1 MLKSDIYNEDSKIHV
16 QYEIYNPYTLDF
28 IPLDICNEVKI
39 NINIPV
45 TLNETT
51 ESLLKSLSNSGYNL
65 FNINDSFY
73 HDICSTY
80 TSENGT
86 DIILKDRLKIFYD
99 TTRNTYLCQDGCEF
113 IFYNETSKRSKCN
126 CNIQKEPIITN
137 IKDIIFDRKQLLN
150 NFLLTSLKFSNFK
163 VMKCYKLIFSLNGQI
178 GNIGS
183 YILASITFIIIIL
196 MICYYIKGN
205 KLLYEFTQIVIRQKF
220 LNKKKN
226 QINKNI
232 KLKEKQKD
240 NIINNKKK
248 KNSKNEKKKEKKQKS
263 ENKKIINKNTNKKK
277 KGNYP
282 PKKEKK
288 DKKEKKANSNSSTI
302 INSTKN
308 DSLKILLKKN

>member
-1 MLKSDIYNEDSKIHV
+1 MLKSDFFNEDSKEYV
-16 QYEIYNPYTLDF
+16 QYEIYNPYTLAF

-39 NINIPV
+39 NINIRI

-86 DIILKDRLKIFYD
+86 DIILMDRLNIFYD

-126 CNIQKEPIITN
+126 CNIQSKQTITN
-137 IKDIIFDRKQLLN
+137 IKDIIFDRKQLVN
-150 NFLLTSLKFSNFK
+150 NLLLTSLKFSNFK

-183 YILASITFIIIIL
+183 YILLSIIFILIIL
-196 MICYYIKGN
+196 MILYYIKGN
-205 KLLYEFTQIVIRQKF
+205 KQLYEFIQIVIKQRF
-220 LNKKKN
+220 LNKKMNK
-226 QINKNI
+226 INKTEI
-232 KLKEKQKD
+232 LKGRIKD
-240 NIINNKKK
+240 NNKSKNKVFNFSVKNLMIKTKKK
-248 KNSKNEKKKEKKQKS
+248 KDSKIKKIRKEMKKK
-263 ENKKIINKNTNKKK
+263 I
-277 KGNYP
+277 Y
-282 PKKEKK
+282 
-288 DKKEKKANSNSSTI
+288 
-302 INSTKN
+302 
-308 DSLKILLKKN
+308 LKITIK